1 MIYEGVLGR
10 AEGEK
15 RDRLGKGFLSFA
27 VHYEGLF
34 PLAFLA
40 KTAADVNCLSTT
52 IYLNVVRR

>member
-34 PLAFLA
+34 ALAFLA
-40 KTAADVNCLSTT
+40 KTAAKM
-52 IYLNVVRR
+52 